1 MCGCVVEAEEC
12 ENFNESTE
20 ERGEH
25 SDTED
30 EVNEDDE

>member
-1 MCGCVVEAEEC
+1 MVKDEEC

-20 ERGEH
+20 EHGGH

-30 EVNEDDE
+30 EDSEDGE